1 MEAAHNLPVAPAW
14 SLLVGTL
21 GRGFILAG
29 IFFFV
34 ACVLLTVFRR
44 DAKFAGWAFFAGT
57 ASVFGA
63 FATLGTLFVT
73 DQFHFQY
80 VYAHSEKING
90 LGYKIAAIWSGQQG
104 SFLLWATC
112 SAIFALWARRSTGDL
127 KPHYTLV
134 ASIFLGAICG
144 ILAYE
149 SPFNL
154 HVFEGKVFQ
163 LPDGV
168 GLAPS
173 LNNYWVIIHPPTI
186 FLGFGSLLVLFAF
199 ATAALM
205 QRSYTD
211 WAQRVR
217 PWAITSLT
225 LTGLGL
231 CMGGFWAYET
241 LGWGGFWAWDPVENV
256 SFVPWLFTTVL
267 AHGLIV
273 QAAKRKWQFSN
284 LFIAGVPF
292 LAFTYGTFLTRAGFL
307 DQVSVHSFAKMD
319 EAAHRVLLFFLIGS
333 VLSFVGLWAWRL
345 RQDGQQF
352 STTPVRGASRDNLYR
367 SGMQLMSMMAIA
379 TAIGMSVPLLQ
390 FAMGKTPKVVEEQ
403 LYHQVLVWFFVPIM
417 ILMALAPFATW
428 REMGWGSLFGRVLNV
443 FSISLFATGIAL
455 IVGANDQY
463 GIQFE
468 KGSTI
473 AFPFNINFP
482 LGPWMLF
489 LVWLCTFTM
498 VGNLWRLIETLR
510 RSPMGIGP
518 FLAHIGVAMA
528 MAGLIVSRGFER
540 KQEYALQRGVPA
552 LGLQSKGPG
561 HIIELNE
568 GQDFDFFD
576 RDNKVELRMR
586 ESGSDFIARPGL
598 YYDVN
603 EQTGEPTPVTWP
615 YIHRLL
621 SHDIYVVLYPLQPDA
636 SNPATLKPGESTT
649 LEAMV
654 WSELKERKYQVRY
667 VKMEREGE
675 AGMAG
680 TKFKAVLQVTGPDG
694 QVEIKPSLVVGTEG
708 GPQRRPERIDS
719 EFGIE
724 LDSMNAADQAVTL
737 KLTYNLPVFP
747 VETFYKP
754 LTILVWGGVG
764 ILTVGGFLSAWS
776 RRNRRSTLVT
786 DELKSESDVPLT
798 DDAPIPVS

>member
-1 MEAAHNLPVAPAW
+1 MEAAHNLPVAPDW
-14 SLLVGTL
+14 SLLLGVL
-21 GRGFILAG
+21 GRGFIWSAIACFLAS
-29 IFFFV
+29 
-34 ACVLLTVFRR
+34 VLLNWLRR
-44 DAKFAGWAFFAGT
+44 DSRLGSVAFFAGC
-57 ASVFGA
+57 AALLGA
-63 FATLGTLFVT
+63 FAVLGTLFVT

-90 LGYKIAAIWSGQQG
+90 LGYKIASIWSGQQG

-112 SAIFALWARRSTGDL
+112 SAIFAMWARRSTGDL
-127 KPHYTLV
+127 KSAYTLV
-134 ASIFLGAICG
+134 ASVFLAAISG

-149 SPFNL
+149 SPFKL

-205 QRSYTD
+205 RGQYDD
-211 WAQRVR
+211 WARRVR

-267 AHGLIV
+267 AHGIIV
-273 QAAKRKWQFSN
+273 QVARNKWHFTN
-284 LFIAGVPF
+284 LFLAGVPF

-307 DQVSVHSFAKMD
+307 DQVSVHSFATMD
-319 EAAHRVLLFFLIGS
+319 KVAHRVLLFFLLGS
-333 VLSFVGLWAWRL
+333 ITTFLGLWFWRW
-345 RQDGQQF
+345 RQDGRQF
-352 STTPVRGASRDNLYR
+352 ASAREPGTSRESLYR
-367 SGMQLMSMMAIA
+367 TGMQLMSMLAIA
-379 TAIGMSVPLLQ
+379 TAIGMSVPLIQ
-390 FAMGKTPKVVEEQ
+390 YAIGQTPKVVKEQ

-417 ILMALAPFATW
+417 ILMAIAPFATW
-428 REMGWGSLFGRVLNV
+428 RGIGLGTLIMRVLNV
-443 FSISLFATGIAL
+443 FSISLFVTGVAL
-455 IVGANDQY
+455 IIGAHPEF

-468 KGSTI
+468 KGSKI
-473 AFPFNINFP
+473 AFPFNLQVP

-489 LVWLCTFTM
+489 LIWLCTFTM
-498 VGNLWRLIETLR
+498 VANLWRLIEMLR
-510 RSPMGIGP
+510 RSPMGVGA
-518 FLAHIGVAMA
+518 FLSHIGVAMT

-552 LGLQSKGPG
+552 LGIQTKGPT
-561 HIIELNE
+561 HIVELEE
-568 GQDFDFFD
+568 GQKFDFFD
-576 RDNKVELRMR
+576 RDNKVALRMR
-586 ESGSDFIARPGL
+586 EKGSDFVARPGL

-603 EQTGEPTPVTWP
+603 AQTGEPSPVTWP

-636 SNPATLKPGESTT
+636 SNPVSLKPGESTT
-649 LEAMV
+649 LDGMI
-654 WSELKERKYQVRY
+654 WSELKERQYQVRY
-667 VKMEREGE
+667 MRMEREGE

-680 TKFKAVLQVTGPDG
+680 TRFKAVLQVTGPDG
-694 QVEIKPSLVVGTEG
+694 QVEIKPALTVGEGG

-724 LDSMNAADQAVTL
+724 LDSMNAADQSVTL
-737 KLTYNLPVFP
+737 KLTYNAPVFP

-754 LTILVWGGVG
+754 MTILVWGGVG

-776 RRNRRSTLVT
+776 RRNRRATLAT
-786 DELKSESDVPLT
+786 AALPADEGAPEN
-798 DDAPIPVS
+798 DDALIPVS